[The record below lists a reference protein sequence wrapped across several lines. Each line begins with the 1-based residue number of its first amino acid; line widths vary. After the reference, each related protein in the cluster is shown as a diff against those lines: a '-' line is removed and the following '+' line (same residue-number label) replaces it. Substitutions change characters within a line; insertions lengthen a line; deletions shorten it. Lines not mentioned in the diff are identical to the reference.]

1 MPVLISLWDQI
12 SKYERD
18 VPKWSDLGSYFLSK
32 QPQLKAYSLKGME
45 LPEIRLQLI
54 YSKSSFTSYCAAPS
68 RISCIISN
76 KLLRYIKVSQAI
88 ENERAKSRADLAQ
101 AVFDNDFISASL
113 KVFRKSPK
121 ECKVLAI
128 RHSKTTGHTCNTLFF
143 CVLVI
148 PFFFFFQTW

>member
-1 MPVLISLWDQI
+1 MDDNEEG
-12 SKYERD
+12 KYLE
-18 VPKWSDLGSYFLSK
+18 S
-32 QPQLKAYSLKGME
+32 
-45 LPEIRLQLI
+45 
-54 YSKSSFTSYCAAPS
+54 
-68 RISCIISN
+68 IISN

-101 AVFDNDFISASL
+101 AVFDKDFISASL

-148 PFFFFFQTW
+148 PFFIFFIFFFRPGDTKTEEPQTE